1 MSYQPASGYEEEI
14 AVGQFHGKYRGIVT
28 DNRDPENRGRIRAL
42 VPDVYGDQESG
53 WALPC
58 VPYAG
63 KGVGMLFLPP
73 DQSLVWIEFEQGDP
87 DYPIWTG
94 CFWEVGEAPATP
106 TTPERKVLK
115 TDSTTLTIEEAGG
128 VSSLSFETAAGLR
141 VTVNTAGVEITN
153 GTGATIKLSAATVS
167 LNGSALEVT

>member
-1 MSYQPASGYEEEI
+1 
-14 AVGQFHGKYRGIVT
+14 
-28 DNRDPENRGRIRAL
+28 
-42 VPDVYGDQESG
+42 
-53 WALPC
+53 
-58 VPYAG
+58 
-63 KGVGMLFLPP
+63 
-73 DQSLVWIEFEQGDP
+73 
-87 DYPIWTG
+87 
-94 CFWEVGEAPATP
+94 
-106 TTPERKVLK
+106 TPERKVLK